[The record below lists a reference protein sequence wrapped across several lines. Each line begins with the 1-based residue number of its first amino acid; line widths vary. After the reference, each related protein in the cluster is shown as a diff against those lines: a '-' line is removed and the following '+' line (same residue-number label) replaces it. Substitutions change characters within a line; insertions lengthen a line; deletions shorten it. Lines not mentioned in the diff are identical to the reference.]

1 MRRTER
7 FQFRYKGRRYLQR
20 DLVGDHANLFLRLYA
35 QANAHRIARPHCV
48 FRVPDQG
55 ILRARAP
62 SKSRLWRMSWTFELI
77 YGKSHYPT
85 FLADAGSVSVK
96 PSSVSSIM

>member
-7 FQFRYKGRRYLQR
+7 LQFRHEGRRYPQR

-35 QANAHRIARPHCV
+35 QANAHRIAGPHRV
-48 FRVPDQG
+48 FRVPDHG
-55 ILRARAP
+55 ILSARAP
-62 SKSRLWRMSWTFELI
+62 CRSRLWRLSWTFELA